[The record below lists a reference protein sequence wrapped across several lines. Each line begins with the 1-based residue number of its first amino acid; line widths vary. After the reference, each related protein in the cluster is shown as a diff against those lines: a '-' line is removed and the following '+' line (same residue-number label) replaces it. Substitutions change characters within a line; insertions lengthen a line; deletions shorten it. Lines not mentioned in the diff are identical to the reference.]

1 MVISLSIYEALS
13 ASKYAISHLQS
24 GRNPSL
30 KLSNMHFFLLFTL
43 AAITLV
49 AGQIPGFSLGV
60 ANKDATYGELRN
72 LINRIYDG

>member
-1 MVISLSIYEALS
+1 
-13 ASKYAISHLQS
+13 
-24 GRNPSL
+24 
-30 KLSNMHFFLLFTL
+30 MHFFLLFTL

-72 LINRIYDG
+72 PINRNDDG